1 MERYELVIPQPLQL
15 QQRRDRRRRRP
26 RSPASIERCLR
37 AESETLFDAAVARG
51 LVDSL
56 EKQVLSVAEGP
67 HGACDDS
74 DGACDD
80 SDGARG
86 FRGEADAPVDEADAA
101 ECPGADGD
109 EEETDKRTD
118 AERKFA
124 AAAEAR
130 EAERLARLAAVSY
143 KEQVDRFNV
152 GLASEPQHYDVFKT
166 SHTKG

>member
-1 MERYELVIPQPLQL
+1 MERYELVIPQPLHL

-26 RSPASIERCLR
+26 RSPASIERCLL

-56 EKQVLSVAEGP
+56 EKRVLSVAEGP
-67 HGACDDS
+67 HGAD
-74 DGACDD
+74 DD

-86 FRGEADAPVDEADAA
+86 FRGESDAPVDEADAA
-101 ECPGADGD
+101 ERPGADSDG
-109 EEETDKRTD
+109 EEIDKRTD
-118 AERKFA
+118 AERKFTA
-124 AAAEAR
+124 AEEAR